1 MTEIRVNPTSVTA
14 YGSTAQEKFNSII
27 TELKNLCN
35 SCVEVPYY
43 GGNSVTFKNSA
54 GDLAESFANGLK
66 LDMGNV
72 ANAIKSATSNISGS
86 LGGQPISIEV
96 SGDVIAAPPAPADTG
111 ESGTQTDALEGLIG
125 TVGTHFA
132 QVTALLDEH
141 FSALNQTDWLGKA
154 KDNTV
159 TAVGTFTTGAKT
171 KATTAQEGLVN
182 FIRGQIDAVVAADV

>member
-1 MTEIRVNPTSVTA
+1 MTEIRVNPTSITG
-14 YGSTAQEKFNSII
+14 YGTTAQTKFNSII

-35 SCVEVPYY
+35 SCVEVAYY

-54 GDLAESFANGLK
+54 GDLAESFANGLRA
-66 LDMGNV
+66 DMGNV

-96 SGDVIAAPPAPADTG
+96 SGEAIAAPPAPADTG

-125 TVGTHFA
+125 TVGTHFT

-141 FSALNQTDWLGKA
+141 LAALNQTDWLGKA
-154 KDNTV
+154 KENTV
-159 TAVGTFTTGAKT
+159 TAVSTFTTGAKT

-182 FIRGQIDAVVAADV
+182 FIRGQIDSVVAADV